1 MIRNFIAT
9 RPKSEGAYKG
19 RWDTIRRRR
28 DTISD
33 LCDSLRVAI
42 EEQAV
47 RFGFDLSD
55 DDVCAELIDCGCGDF
70 AGDTVPEMWA
80 KRFLSIAYVSHMRA
94 WDNQDAEESIEDLCL
109 GNWVIGL
116 LGSFSKRDFEPHV
129 CPDCIIQSY
138 KSSVARSGGEGRS
151 AKLKILEKET
161 IRLYLAGAWKSV
173 PLAAQEIT
181 PQIVKFSSKGNGD
194 LAATTTK
201 PLEWIREFKQSQKVS
216 AAKHAPPSSKSDL

>member
-9 RPKSEGAYKG
+9 RPKSKSA
-19 RWDTIRRRR
+19 DRRRW

-33 LCDSLRVAI
+33 LCDSLKAAI
-42 EEQAV
+42 DEQAV

-55 DDVCAELIDCGCGDF
+55 VDVCADLIDCGWGDF
-70 AGDTVPEMWA
+70 AGDSSSPEMWA
-80 KRFLSIAYVSHMRA
+80 KRFLSIAYVSHLRA
-94 WDNQDAEESIEDLCL
+94 WDKRDAEESVEALCL

-116 LGSFSKRDFEPHV
+116 LGNFSKRDLEPHV

-138 KSSVARSGGEGRS
+138 KSSIARSGGEGRS

-161 IRLYLAGAWKSV
+161 IRLYLAGSWKSV

-181 PQIVKFSSKGNGD
+181 PLIVTFSSKGNGD

-201 PLEWIREFKQSQKVS
+201 PLEWIREFKQRQKVS
-216 AAKHAPPSSKSDL
+216 AAEHPPLSS